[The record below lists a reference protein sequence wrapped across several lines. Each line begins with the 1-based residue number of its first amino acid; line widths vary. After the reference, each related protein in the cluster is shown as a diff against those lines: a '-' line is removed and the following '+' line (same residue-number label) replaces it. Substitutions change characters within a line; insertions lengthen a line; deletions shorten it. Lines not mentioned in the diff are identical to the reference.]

1 MQNWFPACQLCL
13 SMPLYLQPL
22 LFQSENCIAK
32 QLASQ
37 LRISSSSNFVQRQ
50 VYIDK
55 NFISGVSTKFIAAS
69 SHKWLPHSW

>member
-1 MQNWFPACQLCL
+1 MQNWFPACQFCL

-22 LFQSENCIAK
+22 LFQSKNCIAK

-37 LRISSSSNFVQRQ
+37 LTISSSSNFVQRQ

-55 NFISGVSTKFIAAS
+55 NFISGSFYQVHSCCFTQMAAS
-69 SHKWLPHSW
+69 